1 MEDKQL
7 GAAFVGLA
15 SAIED
20 DRGERRCDVAHGKA
34 DDECS
39 CKYLIF
45 LQRRCGHACERG
57 FLEGFG
63 RDLQGLLEWFTTHH
77 GSPNVRSGGRAA
89 VSSPSIPRIDF
100 ATLDSRPFP
109 RYCHT
114 HVQACQRHRQIDF
127 LTFAIIWHLRLLS
140 RHNIRYPHTSLL
152 LRTLAL

>member
-89 VSSPSIPRIDF
+89 VSSPSIPMPALLERL
-100 ATLDSRPFP
+100 ASTLLPSIQDPFLDTAIRTSRPAKD
-109 RYCHT
+109 T
-114 HVQACQRHRQIDF
+114 GK
-127 LTFAIIWHLRLLS
+127 LTS
-140 RHNIRYPHTSLL
+140 
-152 LRTLAL
+152 